1 MLYGAGFFYVT
12 ALGASVLGFGGV
24 AVAAGIVAKVLFFV
38 FLALFLFTLSTEA
51 VKSQTEDYGSSGP
64 YWLAATPGVSI
75 WQAASR
81 LRFWPC

>member
-38 FLALFLFTLSTEA
+38 FLALFLFTLSA
-51 VKSQTEDYGSSGP
+51 G
-64 YWLAATPGVSI
+64 
-75 WQAASR
+75 
-81 LRFWPC
+81 LRRQWRSPSA